1 MALAEDAASVLEQ
14 FIQDVAN
21 LPAEIAH
28 LLEEIQAKD
37 STIEDCKKAI
47 DKRDLSIQ
55 KQLKANGM
63 ATPVTHDKMLVD
75 HCLGQYDKA
84 QALQKEKCSLSEKA
98 TMLLDRQIKRLDLK
112 IRDLQN
118 EGAIAIDPQLPSLL
132 NNASHRLPNL
142 NPNGAASLSSRGPLS
157 TLSGNVGPSTTIANA
172 PIARLVQT
180 NNAAVN
186 NNSPASATGS
196 GSGSARHSS
205 PHLQLP
211 GTQAGA
217 KSSTPGTSSS
227 LNPNRSPSTDPKRRR
242 LNNAVNNLALPPQG
256 SNLRQSSLGPSTPKP
271 LAGTQQSARGSSG
284 GPRTALANNKKPSVA
299 GLAAANGVTGIGGG
313 GATSG
318 PPKNPRLSHLNPAF
332 KHKSSSPSSSARRR
346 PGGGGGGGGGGSSSS
361 RKKSSAATAGAGAGG
376 GGDGATDANASTGTR
391 SEADGENNHP
401 AEGASEMEVV
411 DEDGEGDDSSK
422 WCFCQNVS
430 HGNMVACDNDAC
442 KFEWFHW
449 GCVGVTKEPAGKW
462 FCPDCRV
469 GKKEG

>member
-37 STIEDCKKAI
+37 STIEECKKAI
-47 DKRDLSIQ
+47 EKRDLSIQ

-75 HCLGQYDKA
+75 HCIGQYDKA
-84 QALQKEKCSLSEKA
+84 QALQDEKCSLSEKA
-98 TMLLDRQIKRLDLK
+98 TMLLDRQIKRLDIK

-157 TLSGNVGPSTTIANA
+157 TLSGNAGPSTTIANA

-180 NNAAVN
+180 NAAAVSN
-186 NNSPASATGS
+186 NASSSAPGS
-196 GSGSARHSS
+196 GSGRHSS
-205 PHLQLP
+205 PHLQVP
-211 GTQAGA
+211 GN
-217 KSSTPGTSSS
+217 SSTPGTSSS

-242 LNNAVNNLALPPQG
+242 LNNSVNNLSLPPQG

-271 LAGTQQSARGSSG
+271 LAGAQQSVRGSSA
-284 GPRTALANNKKPSVA
+284 GPRPSLTNNKKPSV
-299 GLAAANGVTGIGGG
+299 GGPVGSGTGGTP
-313 GATSG
+313 ASG

-332 KHKSSSPSSSARRR
+332 KQKSSSPSTTSSSSARRR
-346 PGGGGGGGGGGSSSS
+346 PGGSTS
-361 RKKSSAATAGAGAGG
+361 RKKSTAAAAG
-376 GGDGATDANASTGTR
+376 GGDGATDDNASTGTR
-391 SEADGENNHP
+391 SEAEGDNNTHP
-401 AEGASEMEVV
+401 AAGASSEMEFVEENG
-411 DEDGEGDDSSK
+411 DEGDDSSK

-449 GCVGVTKEPAGKW
+449 GCVGVTKEPVGKW
-462 FCPDCRV
+462 FCPDCR
-469 GKKEG
+469 GPKKEG